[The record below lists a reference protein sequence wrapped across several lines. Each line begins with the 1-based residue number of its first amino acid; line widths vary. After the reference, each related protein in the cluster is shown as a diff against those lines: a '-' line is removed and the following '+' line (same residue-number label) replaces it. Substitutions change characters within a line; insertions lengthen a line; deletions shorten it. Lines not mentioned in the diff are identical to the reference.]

1 MVKYLFPFCSYSMN
15 ISLDIPVIIIIS
27 QMVAVSCDRSCMPNK
42 KRESQVNSARC
53 DLQTS
58 FGPCV
63 IDDVGRGF
71 LEASQQNINGDHQP
85 QNHRPANKK
94 WQPIDKIWDSCLTVA
109 GWFMTNFFERMG
121 RMGMWGMQFHS
132 WLLVAIDSF
141 CADMMPA
148 GVTSP

>member
-1 MVKYLFPFCSYSMN
+1 MN

-71 LEASQQNINGDHQP
+71 LEAKRQQNINGDHQP
-85 QNHRPANKK
+85 QNHRPANKNGN
-94 WQPIDKIWDSCLTVA
+94 PSIRSGISAYFCLTVA
-109 GWFMTNFFERMG
+109 G
-121 RMGMWGMQFHS
+121 
-132 WLLVAIDSF
+132 
-141 CADMMPA
+141 
-148 GVTSP
+148 